1 MKQLKYLKYMPLHP
15 RKGERKV
22 QSEKPASGLAT
33 SNLMMSRAEVE
44 RRGGA
49 DVNSGHNLQIK

>member
-1 MKQLKYLKYMPLHP
+1 MPVTSEEG
-15 RKGERKV
+15 RECKM

-33 SNLMMSRAEVE
+33 SNLVMSRAEVE